1 MSLESGESHPSR
13 TVRRILDDPVAIRAL
28 AHPLRLKLRTLIGR
42 QGPMT
47 AAQAARELGISQ
59 ALASHHLRQLAK
71 YGFVEPAAGGNNRDR
86 PWRITHTSMA
96 LPRGVPD
103 EPTSVAGDLL
113 EQVVAERAIEHL
125 VDWHQHR
132 DDYDPRWREH
142 SGVGQ
147 SLVYV
152 TVEEY
157 AALHHAL
164 DALINPLVE
173 RRRLGDVAARPPD
186 ARPVDLTLISVP
198 VPPTASGG

>member
-1 MSLESGESHPSR
+1 MSLESKSGG
-13 TVRRILDDPVAIRAL
+13 VRRILDDPVAIRAL

-71 YGFVEPAAGGNNRDR
+71 YGFVEPADGGNNRDR
-86 PWRITHTSMA
+86 PWRITHTSMS
-96 LPRGVPD
+96 LPRGAPNL
-103 EPTSVAGDLL
+103 AGDLL
-113 EQVVAERAIEHL
+113 EQVVAERAVEHL

-147 SLVYV
+147 SLVYL

-157 AALHHAL
+157 AELHRAL